1 MLVPIIGRLASKK
14 RRKTN
19 MYYIFISKFTH
30 TWSEPNSTLNFLGPH
45 SFPKDVLFSREW
57 WSRPPPPP
65 PRTPLRTNLQS
76 VLENLWNGLEAGGW
90 RTAVGRVAD
99 EAAGWSTMHGCQC
112 CGGSET
118 QFGKCWPTLG
128 NATREPQKLPLAK
141 CCCNFTTMLFFA
153 ISQVF
158 GTTGNADVR
167 VTMKVHIYYMGL
179 II

>member
-1 MLVPIIGRLASKK
+1 
-14 RRKTN
+14 
-19 MYYIFISKFTH
+19 MYYIFISKFSHAHDQSLTQLL
-30 TWSEPNSTLNFLGPH
+30 TFLGLIRFQKMSYSAGNGDLGPH
-45 SFPKDVLFSREW
+45 KHHHAHHYGPTSNLFSKICEMA
-57 WSRPPPPP
+57 SRLVDDARQSAERQMRQLDGAPPC
-65 PRTPLRTNLQS
+65 S
-76 VLENLWNGLEAGGW
+76 
-90 RTAVGRVAD
+90 
-99 EAAGWSTMHGCQC
+99 STHGSQC
-112 CGGSET
+112 CGGET